1 LTNSVRY
8 SDHLDKVFD
17 TARNQKPAQKA
28 AADDIA
34 FLQSKRE
41 TREAQNRAKQ
51 QETKKVTGGRRIID
65 RLAAGKEDSR
75 ETKSSSRS
83 RRTRSS
89 SDIFEED
96 EIPATSKAQGIHSS
110 DFYGTGKTTQSN
122 VAASHGTRAS
132 TRLSD
137 KDYKPFQTF
146 RERTPS
152 PERWTAVHPN
162 WDKNFWYR
170 SIVHPLQGKNQ
181 ATVELQDIERLDEGE
196 FLNDSLIGF
205 YLRLLETR
213 LQDDRPEL
221 AKRVYFFNTFFYT
234 RLTSSGTKGKGINYA
249 AVERWTSR
257 VKLLDYDYIIVP
269 VNENTH
275 WYVAIIC
282 NAPKLLPRNSED
294 VESSQ
299 SQDISAKSEEH
310 KIAVGENKSTRSS
323 PSSAKHLPTTTP
335 EAEVNTQIE
344 GMSLEDKPTAKE
356 ETRAP
361 KNKPDDDPKEAL
373 NNKMELDDE
382 DSWPETNEDGALK
395 QAPVVGVSE
404 RDRRGPPADE
414 AKEVGTAATTITS
427 DISTAATPKTAPIK
441 KGKRK
446 STPGPRKYSIDEP
459 RIITFDSFDQGHSAT
474 CTNLKQ
480 YLVAEAKA
488 KLNIDIDPP
497 AQIGMTAKNIP
508 KQHNFCDCGLFL
520 LGYVETFLKKPD
532 EFIHGILQN
541 QVDVELKWPEAP
553 EMRNNIR
560 NIIFKLQKD
569 RMTEPEKLRY
579 ENDLA
584 EKAEKE
590 KVLKEK
596 AERARA
602 EKAKAE
608 REKAEREKA
617 EKAKA
622 LAEEEA
628 LRRSRASSVA
638 KPVSRD
644 ASDGAETFPHRTV
657 PEKNQRGSEKFPRS
671 DVDRQQKAKL
681 SKALKPDPDV
691 YTVEDDS
698 PKAPQPTETR
708 DGTISKLI
716 QNTAKGFF
724 SLWPGGKIGS
734 GCKSS
739 LHQPSNSHLGVEEV
753 LQKVDSSS
761 HPRAR
766 AFQSDLQ
773 DFDIKQSVETR
784 DDDIQNVQ
792 GQPPNSNHFEIP
804 DTPEKGEHDQV
815 PPTPVPESRM
825 RDTNRNIV
833 SPSPE
838 AGQHP
843 PSPILGNAEHI
854 ANNRV
859 SASTH
864 SRLSIESEFNGF
876 EDEDPID
883 LINTDPAPKKTLI
896 VIGDSQASEDEEML
910 LDHADHRGPTA
921 VPSPRLLTSSPAS
934 SPTLEASSKKKPFS
948 GRSAP
953 PSPVMR
959 HELRR
964 KPMTSPTRAPKRKFM
979 ADSQDDRDSNRHRL
993 RPSPFALDSSDRAVI
1008 GRHGQKQALHT
1019 YFDI

>member
-1 LTNSVRY
+1 V
-8 SDHLDKVFD
+8 
-17 TARNQKPAQKA
+17 
-28 AADDIA
+28 ADDVA
-34 FLQSKRE
+34 FLQYKQ
-41 TREAQNRAKQ
+41 AQNQAKQ
-51 QETKKVTGGRRIID
+51 QEMKKATRRQRLID
-65 RLAAGKEDSR
+65 QLAPSEVDSR
-75 ETKSSSRS
+75 ETKTSSRS

-96 EIPATSKAQGIHSS
+96 RLPATSKMQGIHSS

-122 VAASHGTRAS
+122 AAASHGTRSSA
-132 TRLSD
+132 RLSD
-137 KDYKPFQTF
+137 KDHKPFQTF
-146 RERTPS
+146 RERSPS
-152 PERWTAVHPN
+152 PERWTALHPN

-170 SIVHPLQGKNQ
+170 SIVHPQQGKNQ

-249 AVERWTSR
+249 AVERWTSK

-282 NAPKLLPRNSED
+282 NAPKLLPRTSED
-294 VESSQ
+294 VELSQ
-299 SQDISAKSEEH
+299 SQDISTKSEGH
-310 KIAVGENKSTRSS
+310 KIPGGEIKSTRSS
-323 PSSAKHLPTTTP
+323 PSSAKHSPTTTP
-335 EAEVNTQIE
+335 DPEVNAQIE
-344 GMSLEDKPTAKE
+344 SMSLEDKPTAKE
-356 ETRAP
+356 ETDRP
-361 KNKPDDDPKEAL
+361 QNKPEDDPKGGL
-373 NNKMELDDE
+373 NNKMELDEED
-382 DSWPETNEDGALK
+382 DSWPEANEDSTLK
-395 QAPVVGVSE
+395 QTPVVGVS
-404 RDRRGPPADE
+404 DTDHRGARADK
-414 AKEVGTAATTITS
+414 AKEAEPAATTITS
-427 DISTAATPKTAPIK
+427 DIPTATTPKSAPVK
-441 KGKRK
+441 KSKRK
-446 STPGPRKYSIDEP
+446 STPGPRKYSINEP
-459 RIITFDSFDQGHSAT
+459 RIITFDSFDTGHSTT

-508 KQHNFCDCGLFL
+508 KQNNFCDCGLFL

-579 ENDLA
+579 ENEL
-584 EKAEKE
+584 
-590 KVLKEK
+590 
-596 AERARA
+596 AERA
-602 EKAKAE
+602 EK
-608 REKAEREKA
+608 EKA

-622 LAEEEA
+622 EKAKAEKEGAEKAKALAAEEA
-628 LRRSRASSVA
+628 VRRSRASPVT
-638 KPVSRD
+638 KPVSRG
-644 ASDGAETFPHRTV
+644 ASDSARTSPHHTFP
-657 PEKNQRGSEKFPRS
+657 EKTQKASEKLPRS

-681 SKALKPDPDV
+681 STPLKTDQDV
-691 YTVEDDS
+691 LTIEDDS
-698 PKAPQPTETR
+698 PKPSQSTETR
-708 DGTISKLI
+708 DGTISKLFSS
-716 QNTAKGFF
+716 TAKRVF
-724 SLWPGGKIGS
+724 SYWPGSKIGS

-739 LHQPSNSHLGVEEV
+739 LQPPSDSDLGVEEV
-753 LQKVDSSS
+753 LQKVESSS

-773 DFDIKQSVETR
+773 DFDTKQSVETR
-784 DDDIQNVQ
+784 DEDIQDVQ
-792 GQPPNSNHFEIP
+792 AKPPNTNRIEIP
-804 DTPEKGEHDQV
+804 DTPEKEEHEQV
-815 PPTPVPESRM
+815 PPTSVPGTRK
-825 RDTNRNIV
+825 RDTDRILV

-838 AGQHP
+838 VGQHP
-843 PSPILGNAEHI
+843 PSPILGTREHI
-854 ANNRV
+854 GNQTV
-859 SASTH
+859 PAST
-864 SRLSIESEFNGF
+864 RPRPSIESEFSGF
-876 EDEDPID
+876 ADDDPID
-883 LINTDPAPKKTLI
+883 LINTDLAPKKTLI

-910 LDHADHRGPTA
+910 LDNTDHRGPTA

-953 PSPVMR
+953 SSPVMR

-964 KPMTSPTRAPKRKFM
+964 NPMTSPSRAIKRKFM
-979 ADSQDDRDSNRHRL
+979 ADSQDERDSIPH
-993 RPSPFALDSSDRAVI
+993 PSRQAPYFRDSSDSAIVGHHLR
-1008 GRHGQKQALHT
+1008 KQPQHIR
-1019 YFDI
+1019 FDS